1 MVELE
6 ETKMGEG
13 NTNKIDNMEAIP
25 LKPFSKKELQV
36 NLSPK
41 TNLQAQLDISAERM
55 ENISWYVS
63 SYLPGSEEYWSIL
76 SARNVSFVFY
86 PFLTH
91 GWVERLLSDIGGEQM
106 KIDSNTTYYV
116 V

>member
-1 MVELE
+1 MF
-6 ETKMGEG
+6 
-13 NTNKIDNMEAIP
+13 P
-25 LKPFSKKELQV
+25 LF
-36 NLSPK
+36 
-41 TNLQAQLDISAERM
+41 I
-55 ENISWYVS
+55 
-63 SYLPGSEEYWSIL
+63 
-76 SARNVSFVFY
+76 Y